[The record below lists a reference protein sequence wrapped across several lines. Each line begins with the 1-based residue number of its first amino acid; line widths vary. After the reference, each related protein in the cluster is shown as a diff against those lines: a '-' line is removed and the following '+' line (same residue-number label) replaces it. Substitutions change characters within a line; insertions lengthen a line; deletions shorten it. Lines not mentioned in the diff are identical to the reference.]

1 MVMMMKTS
9 YLLAA
14 LASLTAVPAIAEPAS
29 DAAPVAAAA
38 APAAPAIGR
47 GALVFSADGR
57 RIGRVDRVRDS
68 GVSLIYNG
76 KFIELPTASLTQ
88 GDRGLTTSLTRA
100 DLAKL

>member
-14 LASLTAVPAIAEPAS
+14 LVSLAAVPAVAQSAAEPAPAAAT
-29 DAAPVAAAA
+29 AAPSVA
-38 APAAPAIGR
+38 R

-57 RIGRVDRVRDS
+57 RLGRVDRVRDS

-76 KFIELPTASLTQ
+76 KFVEIPTASLTA
-88 GDRGLTTSLTRA
+88 GERGLTTSLTRA